1 MDQVIANP
9 VGALPG
15 IFGVLRNFANSA
27 AVMQPP
33 VNGQAVVDLKRF
45 NFRNYRAQVIRPIR
59 DHDLGQAAWIEVSP
73 FDRLCRNHALRA
85 MHALRQRRLSESGQN
100 ANQANTVFANAHE
113 LRTWLQTRLGRQ
125 AAFVSQGTWMSP
137 WLDMDL
143 ADDALATN
151 LNCYASMAALAARA
165 SATGWVRYSE
175 FLAWQAGRFGIEN
188 SVKATTTLV
197 AMSPELFGFYLLLW
211 ELLIRTQP
219 HD

>member
-1 MDQVIANP
+1 
-9 VGALPG
+9 
-15 IFGVLRNFANSA
+15 VLRNFANSA

-33 VNGQAVVDLKRF
+33 VNGQPVVDLKHF
-45 NFRNYRAQVIRPIR
+45 NFRNYRSQVIRPIQ
-59 DHDLGQAAWIEVSP
+59 DNDLAQAEWIEATP

-85 MHALRQRRLSESGQN
+85 MYALRQRRQSESGHN
-100 ANQANTVFANAHE
+100 ANQANTVFAEASE
-113 LRTWLQTRLGRQ
+113 LRSWLQTRLSRKAG
-125 AAFVSQGTWMSP
+125 FVSQGTWISP
-137 WLDMDL
+137 WLDVDL

-165 SATGWVRYSE
+165 SAAGWMRYSE
-175 FLAWQAGRFGIEN
+175 FLAWQGGRFGVEH

-211 ELLIRTQP
+211 ELLIRTEP